1 MIKINLL
8 PFRAARKKEN
18 VRRQV
23 SIFLLSIAFVSMAL
37 IYYNSHLASQV
48 TNLTADVAA
57 RQDELRTYQ
66 KKNREVAALKKQ
78 LEILVKKTEV
88 IEDLALRREEAVRLM
103 DTMTK
108 VVVPERMWLT
118 SFSASDTQ
126 VSLSGTAIDNRTIA
140 EFMLRLEAVDRFH
153 NVSLQSSRQTAIRSN
168 LFLKQFSIVFEKS
181 PLEPNKEDKEG

>member
-48 TNLTADVAA
+48 TYLTADVES
-57 RQDELRTYQ
+57 RQEELRTYQ

-78 LEILVKKTEV
+78 LEILVKKAEV
-88 IEDLALRREEAVRLM
+88 IEALALQREEAVRLM

-153 NVSLQSSRQTAIRSN
+153 NVSLQSSRQTQIRSN
-168 LFLKQFSIVFEKS
+168 LFLKQFSIVFQRS
-181 PLEPNKEDKEG
+181 PLERQTEGNEG

>member
-23 SIFLLSIAFVSMAL
+23 SIFLLSIAFVGMAL
-37 IYYNSHLASQV
+37 IYYNSHLAGQV
-48 TNLTADVAA
+48 TDLTADVAS
-57 RQDELRTYQ
+57 RQEELRTYQ

-103 DTMTK
+103 DTMTQ

-118 SFSASDTQ
+118 SFTASDTQ

-153 NVSLQSSRQTAIRSN
+153 NVSLQSSRQTQVRSN
-168 LFLKQFSIVFEKS
+168 LFLKQFSIVFQKS
-181 PLEPNKEDKEG
+181 PLEVKTEDNAG